1 MTRAA
6 RAVLGAI
13 VFVAAFGWISAAGA
27 QQAERMTATG
37 SRRRYN

>member
-1 MTRAA
+1 MTRTA

-27 QQAERMTATG
+27 QA
-37 SRRRYN
+37 SRAHGRDKLTPPM